1 MLQVKNIVQPRVIC
15 LIAIGANLP
24 SQAGSVEQ
32 TLTLAQ
38 ELLASGDIQI
48 MAHSRIYRTPAFP
61 PGSGPDFVNAAFKIS
76 TGLAPDDVL
85 ARLHEIEAKLGRNR
99 VRRWEARMIDLD
111 LLSYGDKVL
120 PDQQTF
126 LRWHDMPLSQ
136 QQIEVPDALIL
147 PHPRLHERGFVL
159 VPLLD
164 IAPDWCHPVLGLT
177 VAQMHAALPE
187 GACAGIELVG
197 HDV

>member
-1 MLQVKNIVQPRVIC
+1 MVQPRVIC

-24 SQAGSVEQ
+24 SQAGSVED
-32 TLTLAQ
+32 TLALAQ
-38 ELLASGDIQI
+38 ELLANGDIQI

-61 PGSGPDFVNAAFKIS
+61 PGSGPDFVNAALKIS
-76 TGLAPDDVL
+76 TDLAPAKLL
-85 ARLHEIEAKLGRNR
+85 ARLHEIEATLGRNR

-111 LLSYGDKVL
+111 LLSYGDMVL
-120 PDQQTF
+120 PNQETF

-136 QQIEVPDALIL
+136 QQTETPDALIL

-164 IAPDWCHPVLGLT
+164 IAPDWRHPVLGLT
-177 VAQMHAALPE
+177 VTQMHVALPD
-187 GACAGIELVG
+187 GACASIEIVSPAR
-197 HDV
+197 DTRA